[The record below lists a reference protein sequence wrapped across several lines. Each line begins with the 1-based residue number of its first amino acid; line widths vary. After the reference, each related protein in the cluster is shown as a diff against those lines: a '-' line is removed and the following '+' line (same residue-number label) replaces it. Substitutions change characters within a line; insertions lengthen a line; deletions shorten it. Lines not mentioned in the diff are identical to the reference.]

1 MSKYPPAGAR
11 SMTGQLPQ
19 FGSAPQP
26 HGVVIQESNRV
37 GSTVLVMM
45 ETVGSIENAHEI
57 AATDGV
63 DVLLI
68 GSNDLSIELGVPGQ
82 FGSEVYRSA
91 VERVAAAARASG
103 KVFGFAGVYDN
114 AEVHDWVVNKLGAR
128 FVLGQQDS
136 GFIAKGAKECMAAIK
151 KIHE

>member
-1 MSKYPPAGAR
+1 MSKYPPTGTR

-19 FGSAPQP
+19 FGSAPHP
-26 HGVVIQESNRV
+26 HEVVIRESNTS
-37 GSTVLVMM
+37 GSTVFVMM
-45 ETVGSIENAHEI
+45 ETADSIENAHEI
-57 AATDGV
+57 AATEGV

-82 FGSEVYRSA
+82 FGSQVYRSA
-91 VERVAAAARASG
+91 VERVASAAHASG
-103 KVFGFAGVYDN
+103 KIFGFAGVYDN

-136 GFIAKGAKECMAAIK
+136 GFIAKGAKECMDAMK
-151 KIHE
+151 RIHE

>member
-1 MSKYPPAGAR
+1 
-11 SMTGQLPQ
+11 
-19 FGSAPQP
+19 
-26 HGVVIQESNRV
+26 
-37 GSTVLVMM
+37 MM
-45 ETVGSIENAHEI
+45 ETADSIENAYEI
-57 AATDGV
+57 AATEGV

-91 VERVAAAARASG
+91 VEKVASATHASG

-114 AEVHDWVVNKLGAR
+114 AEVHDWVVNNLGAR